1 MRTLLP
7 FRRNA
12 AIAALLAMTALAGT
26 IGSAGADGA
35 LAVGAPADVAEE
47 GYAYGFAVNLASTE
61 AASTKA
67 MRDCSTKQPCVDPRA
82 QRLCKVVQT
91 FRDKCFAVAMDPK
104 DATPGAGWAVA
115 DDQATA
121 GNNALAKCQE
131 TAGVDRVKFC
141 KVTHSDCD
149 GSAK

>member
-1 MRTLLP
+1 MRRLLP

-12 AIAALLAMTALAGT
+12 VVAGMLTAMALAGAV
-26 IGSAGADGA
+26 GPAAADGA

-47 GYAYGFAVNLASTE
+47 GYAYGFGVNLASTE
-61 AASTKA
+61 EASTKA
-67 MRDCSTKQPCVDPRA
+67 MRDCSTKSPGVDPRA
-82 QRLCKVVQT
+82 QRLSKIVQT
-91 FRDKCFAVAMDPK
+91 FRNKCFAVAMDPK

-121 GNNALAKCQE
+121 GNNALARCQE